1 MKKPVLLAAA
11 AALLFGL
18 EVGEVPKRVV
28 LEGDAGGRVDGAPFD
43 TADLRGKTWL
53 FIYADP
59 DKKDLNE
66 EVIEAIKKRRYPR
79 DRYGSVAVVN
89 MAATWKPN
97 FVISAI
103 LKKKQKRYPDTIY
116 VKDKKRVFVQEWG
129 LADDDFNIVV
139 LGPDGRVLFV
149 KSGELSKED
158 AKRLLKILDEAVGE

>member
-1 MKKPVLLAAA
+1 
-11 AALLFGL
+11 
-18 EVGEVPKRVV
+18 
-28 LEGDAGGRVDGAPFD
+28 
-43 TADLRGKTWL
+43 
-53 FIYADP
+53 
-59 DKKDLNE
+59 
-66 EVIEAIKKRRYPR
+66 
-79 DRYGSVAVVN
+79 

-116 VKDKKRVFVQEWG
+116 VKDKQKVFVREWG

-139 LGPDGRVLFV
+139 LGSDGRVLFV